1 MHPDDPTDAAAA
13 YPRGLRVGAATV
25 STGGE
30 LDAAPPAIA
39 TGPVLVAGAR
49 VAGRYRIVRL
59 LGRGG
64 MGEVYEAQD
73 EALGVDVAL
82 KALTPERAARGDGDR
97 FDREVTLA
105 RAIAHPNVCR
115 TFDLTVDADGRRYVT
130 MELVAGPSLADRLRD
145 GPLPPAEVGAI
156 VDGLIA
162 GLGAAHAAGVIH
174 RDLKPG
180 NVLFAGDRPVITDFG
195 LARHEGDERAS
206 ASDFAGTPAYM
217 APEQMVGRRVSTA
230 VDVYALGVV
239 AFEMLTGRLPFSAS
253 SAATR
258 PAGALVRGPLPS
270 VGGAAAARWD
280 RLIAACTA
288 VEPARRPTAAR
299 LAALRRAPP
308 RPRRSIAARI
318 GAAALATII
327 GGAALVATRRGAPA
341 GVVRVDGARI
351 PLAYTVGGLG
361 RDNVNTLAW
370 YDAHD
375 LVLGGY
381 GGPGAMLG
389 QAALGRDPRLE
400 RSGWVARVDARGLPR
415 WTWRTAAS
423 NDVRVTDVAVTPD
436 GDVVATGWYQDEL
449 DAGGQRLP
457 RPRTDVDGF
466 VVRLDGATG
475 RPRWIQALGI
485 HHSGAPRA
493 IEVDA
498 AGTIFVAG
506 EYGGAATFGG
516 AAIVADSGG
525 TREARAPFVL
535 ALDGAGQ
542 RRWVTAGHGSAARI
556 FGLCVADG
564 RVFLG
569 GIVWSH
575 TTLGDR
581 ALGAREIGDGVIVAL
596 DAATGAA
603 EWHARI
609 DSARAANVAACR
621 ADGDRLVVAGNFQR
635 AVTLG
640 GVAYAT
646 AGSFGAWIAELDP
659 ATGAAR
665 WSTAV
670 TGPGMVNPSD
680 VALDARGHA
689 WVIGKFTL
697 EAGDAPHRIT
707 SGGDEDGFVLE
718 LDPAGRTVDLARIG
732 GHGGERLR
740 RIAARADGRLAI
752 GGHYAGRFDA
762 GGFALTSRG
771 DTDGLVIELDP
782 GAPIAP

>member
-498 AGTIFVAG
+498 AGTIYVAG

-516 AAIVADSGG
+516 GAIVADSGG

-542 RRWVTAGHGSAARI
+542 RRWVTAGRGSAARM

-581 ALGAREIGDGVIVAL
+581 ALGAREIGDGVVVAL

-609 DSARAANVAACR
+609 DSVRAANVAACR